1 MQAFN
6 AAFMRKIIFCSI
18 AVALCLSFSPAWAEE
33 AISTPILPT
42 APNFRD
48 LAGISASH
56 GGSGFANATSD
67 FGVMR
72 TGVFYRSDELGY
84 LNDADSATITSL
96 RIGRDIDLRTP
107 SEIGATPD
115 RVPQGVIYTNVNI
128 YGTPGPVPDP
138 PFTSSPS
145 VAIDFMQAGYRA
157 FITDPVQRAGFR
169 TVLLFLAN
177 DSFPVMYHCA
187 GGKDRTG
194 WTSAILQSIA
204 GVAPETIMDGYLATN
219 SYTAALIAAT
229 RAAILAQIPEANPE
243 TIDALLGVHA
253 SYLQAA
259 LDQVIASYG
268 SMDAYL
274 TEGLGLTQAD
284 INALRAKMVYYPR

>member
-1 MQAFN
+1 MTALS
-6 AAFMRKIIFCSI
+6 AATLRKAIFCSI
-18 AVALCLSFSPAWAEE
+18 AVALCLSFSPAWAQE

-56 GGSGFANATSD
+56 GGSGLANATSN

-72 TGVFYRSDELGY
+72 TGVIYRSDELGY
-84 LNDADSATITSL
+84 LSDADSVTITSL
-96 RIGRDIDLRTP
+96 RVGRDIDLRTP
-107 SEIGATPD
+107 SEISASPD
-115 RVPQGVIYTNVNI
+115 RVPQGVIYTKVNI
-128 YGTPGPVPDP
+128 YGTPSPVPDP
-138 PFTSSPS
+138 PFTSPPS
-145 VAIDFMQAGYRA
+145 EATDFMQAGYRA
-157 FITDPVQRAGFR
+157 FITDPVQRSGFR
-169 TVLLFLAN
+169 TVLLTLSN
-177 DSFPVMYHCA
+177 DSFPGMYHCS

-204 GVAPETIMDGYLATN
+204 GVSPETIMDDYLATN
-219 SYTAALIAAT
+219 SYTAALIDAT
-229 RAAILAQIPEANPE
+229 RMAILDQIPEANPE
-243 TIDALLGVHA
+243 TIDALLGVEA

-259 LDQVIASYG
+259 FGQVIASYG
-268 SMDAYL
+268 SMYAYL